1 MKIGLNATTLLGR
14 ASVADMAAHAAAAES
29 EGFAGWWLAELPTGA
44 FDALTALA
52 VIGQSVEHMEI
63 GTAVV
68 PTFPR
73 HPVMLAGQALT
84 VQGAIRSK
92 LSLGIGLS
100 HQVMM
105 AELGLADEKPIRH
118 LREYLDV
125 LMPLV
130 TEGRVDVSGEA
141 ITGRAAAIYPVTE
154 PVDVVVAALGP
165 QALRVAGRLTSGTN
179 LAWVG
184 PTTIRDHIVPTI
196 TDAAEQAGR
205 SAPRVI
211 ATLPVG
217 VTDKPDAA
225 REVLTANTQMYMEL
239 PSYQAMFEREGA
251 SSTGELGLFGSAD
264 EVTERVAHLAECGVT
279 DFAASEFGLD
289 ADDRAE
295 TRALLRQLAAT
306 HNGSNEKAEN
316 A

>member
-1 MKIGLNATTLLGR
+1 L
-14 ASVADMAAHAAAAES
+14 
-29 EGFAGWWLAELPTGA
+29 
-44 FDALTALA
+44 
-52 VIGQSVEHMEI
+52 EI

-84 VQGAIRSK
+84 VQGSIRSK

-105 AELGLADEKPIRH
+105 AELGLADDKPIRH
-118 LREYLDV
+118 LREYLEV

-130 TEGRVDVSGEA
+130 TDGRVDADGETL
-141 ITGRAAAIYPVTE
+141 TGRAAAIYPVTE
-154 PVDVVVAALGP
+154 PVEVVVAALGP
-165 QALRVAGRLTSGTN
+165 QALRVAGRLASGTN

-184 PTTIRDHIVPTI
+184 PLTIRDHIVPTI
-196 TDAAEQAGR
+196 TDAAEQADR
-205 SAPRVI
+205 PSPRVI

-217 VTDKPDAA
+217 VTDDPAAA

-239 PSYQAMFEREGA
+239 PSYQAMFEREGV
-251 SSTGELGLFGSAD
+251 SSTGELGLFGSVD
-264 EVTERVAHLAECGVT
+264 EVTERIAHLAECGVT

-289 ADDRAE
+289 ADERAQ
-295 TRALLRQLAAT
+295 TRELLTNLAAQY
-306 HNGSNEKAEN
+306 N
-316 A
+316 APNNAS